1 MSLNSSL
8 TTSDP
13 NKTRLDYTAELSDI
27 IADVNNIVSSE
38 TGEINL
44 AKSFVNEFDFDDNDF
59 DILEGSMRFN
69 SGMTR
74 FQCEHFVADTQITP
88 WRKVRQALMEL
99 ETRYH
104 AYMENRH
111 SLRKAELL
119 RKKFLRSI
127 ENVEAEG
134 GDDIDAGFIQID
146 LEKND
151 YDIGIWRRKLR
162 QAELEL
168 KYFLDI
174 VNKYVDDEHPL
185 EYFLNEQED
194 EERLYW
200 VARMG
205 KQAAMDIIS
214 YGRIGAGN
222 MTSILDMPEEDQVKA
237 LEVAVQFSGMI
248 GGGIDKI
255 QKTFAPAIQ
264 QQLAEDG
271 ISMPKF
277 MPHKYTGQ
285 LHSLKEGEPKI
296 KHKRMLEGEAN
307 GK

>member
-1 MSLNSSL
+1 MSLNSSI
-8 TTSDP
+8 TTSDSS
-13 NKTRLDYTAELSDI
+13 NSRLSNNAELSDI
-27 IADVNNIVSSE
+27 IADINNIVSSE

-44 AKSFVNEFDFDDNDF
+44 AKSFVSEFDFSKNDF
-59 DILEGSMRFN
+59 EILEGSMRFN

-74 FQCEHFVADTQITP
+74 FQCEHFVADSQLTP

-119 RKKFLRSI
+119 RRKFLRSI

-151 YDIGIWRRKLR
+151 YDIGIWKRKLR
-162 QAELEL
+162 QSELEL

-174 VNKYVDDEHPL
+174 ANKYIDDEHPL
-185 EYFLNEQED
+185 EYFLTEHED
-194 EERLYW
+194 EEKIYW
-200 VARMG
+200 IARMG

-222 MTSILDMPEEDQVKA
+222 MTSILDMPEEDQVSC

-264 QQLAEDG
+264 EQLKGEG
-271 ISMPKF
+271 IIMPKF
-277 MPHKYTGQ
+277 LSHKYSGQ
-285 LHSLKEGEPKI
+285 LHLKEGKENA
-296 KHKRMLEGEAN
+296 E
-307 GK
+307 

>member
-1 MSLNSSL
+1 M
-8 TTSDP
+8 
-13 NKTRLDYTAELSDI
+13 
-27 IADVNNIVSSE
+27 ADS
-38 TGEINL
+38 
-44 AKSFVNEFDFDDNDF
+44 
-59 DILEGSMRFN
+59 
-69 SGMTR
+69 
-74 FQCEHFVADTQITP
+74 QITP

-162 QAELEL
+162 QSELEL

-174 VNKYVDDEHPL
+174 AKKYIDDDHPL
-185 EYFLNEQED
+185 EYFL
-194 EERLYW
+194 EEHEEEEKTYW
-200 VARMG
+200 IARMG

-222 MTSILDMPEEDQVKA
+222 MTSILDMPESDQVA
-237 LEVAVQFSGMI
+237 CLEVAVQFSGMI
-248 GGGIDKI
+248 GGGVDKI
-255 QKTFAPAIQ
+255 QKNFGPAIQ
-264 QQLAEDG
+264 EQLKGEG
-271 ISMPKF
+271 IVMPKF
-277 MPHKYTGQ
+277 LSHKYSGQ
-285 LHSLKEGEPKI
+285 LHLKEGTENA
-296 KHKRMLEGEAN
+296 E
-307 GK
+307 

>member
-1 MSLNSSL
+1 MSLNSSI
-8 TTSDP
+8 TTSDSS
-13 NKTRLDYTAELSDI
+13 NSRLSNNAELSDI
-27 IADVNNIVSSE
+27 IADINNIVSSE

-44 AKSFVNEFDFDDNDF
+44 AKSFVSEFDFSKNDF
-59 DILEGSMRFN
+59 EILEGSMRFN

-74 FQCEHFVADTQITP
+74 FQCEHFVADSQLTP

-119 RKKFLRSI
+119 RRKFLRSI

-151 YDIGIWRRKLR
+151 YDIGIWKRKLR
-162 QAELEL
+162 QSELEL

-174 VNKYVDDEHPL
+174 ANKYIDDEHPL
-185 EYFLNEQED
+185 EYFLTEHED
-194 EERLYW
+194 EEKIYW
-200 VARMG
+200 IARMG

-222 MTSILDMPEEDQVKA
+222 MTSILDMPEEDQVKS

-255 QKTFAPAIQ
+255 QKTFAPAIAK
-264 QQLAEDG
+264 QLEQDG
-271 ISMPKF
+271 IAMPKF
-277 MPHKYTGQ
+277 LAHKYTGQ
-285 LHSLKEGEPKI
+285 LHSLKGADKPT
-296 KHKRMLEGEAN
+296 RMLEEENNA
-307 GK
+307 

>member
-1 MSLNSSL
+1 MRFKLMSLNSSI

-13 NKTRLDYTAELSDI
+13 NKTRLDYNAELSDI

-59 DILEGSMRFN
+59 DILVGSMRFN

-74 FQCEHFVADTQITP
+74 FQCEHFVADSQITP

-162 QAELEL
+162 QSELEL

-174 VNKYVDDEHPL
+174 VKKYVDDDHPL
-185 EYFLNEQED
+185 EYFLTEHEA
-194 EERLYW
+194 EEKTYW
-200 VARMG
+200 IARMG

-222 MTSILDMPEEDQVKA
+222 MTSILDMPEEDQVA
-237 LEVAVQFSGMI
+237 CLEVAVQFSGMI
-248 GGGIDKI
+248 GGGVDKI

-264 QQLAEDG
+264 EQLKGEG
-271 ISMPKF
+271 ITMPKF
-277 MPHKYTGQ
+277 LSHKYSGQ
-285 LHSLKEGEPKI
+285 LHLKEGTKDAE
-296 KHKRMLEGEAN
+296 
-307 GK
+307 

>member
-1 MSLNSSL
+1 MRLTLMSLNSSI

-13 NKTRLDYTAELSDI
+13 SNSRLSNNAELSDI
-27 IADVNNIVSSE
+27 IADINNIVSSE

-44 AKSFVNEFDFDDNDF
+44 AKSFVNEFDFSKNDF
-59 DILEGSMRFN
+59 EILEGSMRFN

-74 FQCEHFVADTQITP
+74 FQCEHFVADSQLTP

-119 RKKFLRSI
+119 RRKFLRSI

-151 YDIGIWRRKLR
+151 YDIGIWKRKLR
-162 QAELEL
+162 QSELEL

-174 VNKYVDDEHPL
+174 ANQYIDDEHPL
-185 EYFLNEQED
+185 EYFLTEH
-194 EERLYW
+194 EEEEKIYW
-200 VARMG
+200 IARMG

-222 MTSILDMPEEDQVKA
+222 MTSILDMPEEDQVSC

-264 QQLAEDG
+264 EQLKGEG
-271 ISMPKF
+271 IVMPKF
-277 MPHKYTGQ
+277 LSHKYSGQ
-285 LHSLKEGEPKI
+285 LHLKEGTENA
-296 KHKRMLEGEAN
+296 E
-307 GK
+307 

>member
-1 MSLNSSL
+1 MSLSSNQIE
-8 TTSDP
+8 TGHEVSKA
-13 NKTRLDYTAELSDI
+13 NIADYSDI
-27 IADVNNIVSSE
+27 ISDVNNIVSSQS
-38 TGEINL
+38 GQIHL
-44 AKSFVNEFDFDDNDF
+44 AKSFVDEFSFTKREL
-59 DILEGSMRFN
+59 DILDGCMDFQ
-69 SGMTR
+69 SGMTNY
-74 FQCEHFVADTQITP
+74 QCEHFVANTQITP

-99 ETRYH
+99 EVRYH

-127 ENVEAEG
+127 QNVEAEG

-162 QAELEL
+162 QSELEL

-174 VNKYVDDEHPL
+174 VKKYVDDDHPL
-185 EYFLNEQED
+185 EYFLTDHEAAEKT
-194 EERLYW
+194 YW
-200 VARMG
+200 IARMG

>member
-1 MSLNSSL
+1 MRLTLMSLNSSI

-13 NKTRLDYTAELSDI
+13 SNSRLSNNAELSDI
-27 IADVNNIVSSE
+27 IADINNIVSSE

-44 AKSFVNEFDFDDNDF
+44 AKSFVNEFDFSKNDF
-59 DILEGSMRFN
+59 EILEGSMRFN

-74 FQCEHFVADTQITP
+74 FQCEHFVADSQLTP

-151 YDIGIWRRKLR
+151 YDIGIWKRKLR
-162 QAELEL
+162 QSELEL

-174 VNKYVDDEHPL
+174 ANQYIDDEHPL
-185 EYFLNEQED
+185 EYFLTEH
-194 EERLYW
+194 EEEEKIYW
-200 VARMG
+200 IARMG

-222 MTSILDMPEEDQVKA
+222 MTSILDMPEEDQVSC

-264 QQLAEDG
+264 EQLKGEG
-271 ISMPKF
+271 IVMPKF
-277 MPHKYTGQ
+277 LSHKYSGQ
-285 LHSLKEGEPKI
+285 LHLKEGTENA
-296 KHKRMLEGEAN
+296 E
-307 GK
+307 

>member
-1 MSLNSSL
+1 MSLSS
-8 TTSDP
+8 D
-13 NKTRLDYTAELSDI
+13 NIKTGHEVTKANLAEYSDI
-27 IADVNNIVSSE
+27 IADINNIVS
-38 TGEINL
+38 TDGGQVHL
-44 AKSFVNEFDFDDNDF
+44 AKSFVDEFDFTKNDLA
-59 DILEGSMRFN
+59 ILDGCMDFQ
-69 SGMTR
+69 SGMTNY
-74 FQCEHFVADTQITP
+74 QCEHFVADTQITP

-119 RKKFLRSI
+119 RRKFLRSI

-162 QAELEL
+162 QSELEI
-168 KYFLDI
+168 KHFLDV

-185 EYFLNEQED
+185 EYFMEEQHD

-222 MTSILDMPEEDQVKA
+222 MTTILDMPEEDQVKS

-248 GGGIDKI
+248 GGGIDKL
-255 QKTFAPAIQ
+255 QKTFGPAIQ
-264 QQLAEDG
+264 KQLEEDG
-271 ISMPKF
+271 ITMPKF
-277 MPHKYTGQ
+277 LAHKYTGQ
-285 LHSLKEGEPKI
+285 LHSNEANKPN
-296 KHKRMLEGEAN
+296 RMLEEEKDA
-307 GK
+307 

>member
-1 MSLNSSL
+1 MSLSSELSNRDPKNS
-8 TTSDP
+8 
-13 NKTRLDYTAELSDI
+13 RLSYNAELSDI
-27 IADVNNIVSSE
+27 IADVNNIVSSD
-38 TGEINL
+38 TGEISL
-44 AKSFVNEFDFDDNDF
+44 AKSFVEEFDFSKEDF
-59 DILEGSMRFN
+59 DILEGCMRFN
-69 SGMTR
+69 SGMTEY
-74 FQCEHFVADTQITP
+74 QSQHFVVDQQLTP

-104 AYMENRH
+104 AYIENRH

-119 RKKFLRSI
+119 RKKFIRTLQ
-127 ENVEAEG
+127 NLEAEG
-134 GDDIDAGFIQID
+134 GDEIDAGFIQID

-162 QAELEL
+162 QAELEM

>member
-1 MSLNSSL
+1 MRLTLMSLNSSI

-13 NKTRLDYTAELSDI
+13 SNSRLSNNAELSDI
-27 IADVNNIVSSE
+27 IADINNIVSSE

-44 AKSFVNEFDFDDNDF
+44 AKSFVNEFDFSKNDF
-59 DILEGSMRFN
+59 EILEGSMRFN

-74 FQCEHFVADTQITP
+74 FQCEHFVADSQLTP

-119 RKKFLRSI
+119 RRKFLRSI

-151 YDIGIWRRKLR
+151 YDIGIWKRKLR
-162 QAELEL
+162 QSELEL

-185 EYFLNEQED
+185 EYFLTEHED
-194 EERLYW
+194 EEKTYW
-200 VARMG
+200 IARMG

-222 MTSILDMPEEDQVKA
+222 MTSILDMPESDQVA
-237 LEVAVQFSGMI
+237 CLEVAVQFSGMI

-264 QQLAEDG
+264 EQLKGEG
-271 ISMPKF
+271 IVMPKF
-277 MPHKYTGQ
+277 LEHKYSGQ
-285 LHSLKEGEPKI
+285 LHLKEGTENA
-296 KHKRMLEGEAN
+296 E
-307 GK
+307 